1 MNWSGRRMKLSIIV
15 PTYNK
20 ATRLYIVLKSIQQ
33 EVMHL
38 HDPNDTE
45 VIVIDDGSRDETAK
59 IVAQYCEQMQI
70 KYVFQENSGLSAARN
85 TGIRHASYKSLLFL
99 DDDRIV
105 CDGYLQRLSFGDA
118 DIVFGRQKEWYIRN
132 LDEWLEQVYKI
143 VTEQKES
150 LHQKTIDSR
159 YYVKTKAIYEKP
171 GTSIPWVG
179 CIFANTLIKREIFE
193 KIGVFSEQ
201 FVGWGFEDLDV
212 SYRAF
217 AAGYKIALNSE
228 MITYHLYHQH
238 GNDILKQRDRN
249 YKVFFERNPDY
260 PVQLYENFYHNNISL
275 SEYDEK
281 IRDYYNNQK

>member
-1 MNWSGRRMKLSIIV
+1 MELSIII

-20 ATRLYIVLKSIQQ
+20 NTRLYIVLKSIQQ
-33 EVMHL
+33 EVMCMHN
-38 HDPNDTE
+38 PNDIE
-45 VIVIDDGSRDETAK
+45 IVVIDDGSCDETAK
-59 IVAQYCEQMQI
+59 TVAQYREQLQI
-70 KYVFQENSGLSAARN
+70 KYVFQENSGLSVARN
-85 TGIRHASYKSLLFL
+85 TGIRHASYKNLLFL

-105 CDGYLQRLSFGDA
+105 CDGYLQRLSFGEA

-132 LDEWLEQVYKI
+132 LDDKLEQVYTI
-143 VTEQKES
+143 VAEQKES
-150 LHQKTIDSR
+150 LRKKTIDSR
-159 YYVKTKAIYEKP
+159 YYIKTKAIYEKP
-171 GTSIPWVG
+171 STSIPWVG

-238 GNDILKQRDRN
+238 RSDILKQRDRN
-249 YKVFFERNPDY
+249 YRVFLERNLDY
-260 PVQLYENFYHNNISL
+260 SVLLYEDFYRNNISL
-275 SEYDEK
+275 SEYEEK
-281 IRDYYNNQK
+281 VRDYYNSQK

>member
-1 MNWSGRRMKLSIIV
+1 MELSIII

-20 ATRLYIVLKSIQQ
+20 ATRLHIVLKSIQQ
-33 EVMHL
+33 EVMRL
-38 HDPNDTE
+38 HDSNDIE
-45 VIVIDDGSRDETAK
+45 VIVIDDGSCDETSK

-70 KYVFQENSGLSAARN
+70 KYVFQKSSGLSAARN
-85 TGIRHASYKSLLFL
+85 NGIKHASFKNLLFL

-105 CDGYLQRLSFGDA
+105 CDGYLQRLSFRDA

-132 LDEWLEQVYKI
+132 FDERLEQVYKI
-143 VTEQKES
+143 VAEQKEN
-150 LHQKTIDSR
+150 LHRKTIDSR
-159 YYVKTKAIYEKP
+159 YYVKTKAIYEKN

-193 KIGVFSEQ
+193 KIGSFSEQ

-217 AAGYKIALNSE
+217 AAGYKIVLNNE

-238 GNDILKQRDRN
+238 GSDILKQRDRN
-249 YKVFFERNPDY
+249 YRIFFERNPDY
-260 PVQLYENFYHNNISL
+260 PVRLYEDFYRNNISL
-275 SEYDEK
+275 SEYEEK
-281 IRDYYNNQK
+281 VRDYYNSQK